1 MDGEPTSRGREDER
15 ARRRAAREL
24 VAAYHEEQLRALLE
38 RVRDGFARLD
48 AGEIDA
54 FELDDLIHQYKR
66 AARELWKFC
75 GSSGSEWER
84 AASALAFWREQGE
97 EPDWWEAGAPRRRRI
112 SG

>member
-15 ARRRAAREL
+15 ARRRAARDL
-24 VAAYHEEQLRALLE
+24 MGAYHEEQLRTLLE

-48 AGEIDA
+48 AGEIDT

-84 AASALAFWREQGE
+84 AASALALWREEGE
-97 EPDWWEAGAPRRRRI
+97 EPDWWEAGAPRHRRI